1 MSEADSAGGATA
13 SGGIDEEEG
22 GDTFSGRLG
31 LIFATIGAAI
41 GTGNIWRFPRMV
53 GANGGG
59 SFLVP
64 WLIFLFVWS
73 VPLII
78 AEFAIGKR
86 SRVGTVGSF
95 RIFAGR
101 RFAWMGLWTAW
112 ISTAIGFY
120 YAVVTGW
127 CLNYFRLAVSGGL
140 NSSVDTTEVWNNF
153 LANPGLVIFFQFLA
167 VIITMAAI
175 WKGAKAIEKVNVT
188 LMVSLFILL
197 FAALILALIMD
208 FEDGTLDGF
217 VYMFTIQPEYLVK
230 PETWINGLA
239 QSAWSCSAGMGMAIT
254 YSVYMRKDED
264 TTLNAATMCLANNSI
279 SIIAG
284 LTVMMAVF
292 SVLAD
297 PLSAVSGGSSAIT
310 FLVLPEVFAQAPG
323 GPIVQVTMVAMFFLA
338 LSFAAL
344 TSMISTVEL
353 CVRNFVDHGID
364 RNVAVPATGAAIF
377 LFGLPSAALWILI
390 DDSTGVAFPQFL
402 EVQDHI
408 WGYGLM
414 FSGLFIAYS
423 IWKYGWSRYRVWQ
436 DENGLTGFNFRDYL
450 DHGVS
455 SFRDDFINTGDNDWW
470 IGKWWDYIMYL
481 GFPLMFSVLMISYFG
496 DLLFNVH
503 EPWNPTNPHGISI
516 ILLFWGITA
525 GIFISLNRYVL
536 VNKMVRTGGEGFPL
550 WIISGDWRLEP
561 RPLYRNVPAGADAAV
576 EMLPGGDD
584 PFILHAGDD
593 LPPTFIDDDG
603 KEWQTSG
610 PGGSGGGSVG
620 GGSSASVIDAEI
632 A

>member
-1 MSEADSAGGATA
+1 MQ
-13 SGGIDEEEG
+13 SGGSDE
-22 GDTFSGRLG
+22 FSGRLG

-64 WLIFLFVWS
+64 WVIFLFLWS

-78 AEFAIGKR
+78 AEFALGKR
-86 SRVGTVGSF
+86 SRTGTVGTF
-95 RIFAGR
+95 RIFAGK

-127 CLNYFRLAVSGGL
+127 CLNYFQAAIRGGL
-140 NSSVDTTEVWNNF
+140 SGDVDTVEVWNSF
-153 LANPGLVIFFQFLA
+153 LQAPEQVIFFQAIA
-167 VIITMAAI
+167 VVITLLAI
-175 WKGAKAIEKVNVT
+175 WNGAKAIEKVNVF
-188 LMVSLFILL
+188 LMVSLFVLL
-197 FAALILALIMD
+197 FAALFLAFVMD
-208 FEDGTLDGF
+208 LDDGSLDGF
-217 VYMFTIQPEYLVK
+217 VYMFSIQPEYLAQ
-230 PETWINGLA
+230 PETWINGLS

-292 SVLAD
+292 AVVDD

-323 GPIVQVTMVAMFFLA
+323 GPVVQLAMVTMFFLA

-353 CVRNFVDHGID
+353 CVRNFVDHGIE
-364 RNVAVPATGAAIF
+364 RPQAVGFTTLAIF
-377 LFGLPSAALWILI
+377 FFGLPSAMLWIRM
-390 DDSTGVAFPQFL
+390 DPGTGVAFPQFL

-423 IWKYGWSRYRVWQ
+423 IWKYGWNRYRVWQ
-436 DENGLTGFNFRDYL
+436 DDNGEEGFNFRDYL

-481 GFPLMFSVLMISYFG
+481 GFPLMFGVLMLSYFG
-496 DLLFNVH
+496 DLLTNVH
-503 EPWNPTNPHGISI
+503 DPWNPSNPHGISI
-516 ILLFWGITA
+516 ILLFWGVTA
-525 GIFISLNRYVL
+525 GLFIGMNKYILVNRVTSLNG
-536 VNKMVRTGGEGFPL
+536 TL
-550 WIISGDWRLEP
+550 WPPSWDLEP
-561 RPLYRNVPAGADAAV
+561 RPLYRNVPEGADAPIDT
-576 EMLPGGDD
+576 LPGGDD
-584 PFILHAGDD
+584 PYIVQVGDS
-593 LPPTFIDDDG
+593 LPPTFVDDYGDTRG
-603 KEWQTSG
+603 H
-610 PGGSGGGSVG
+610 
-620 GGSSASVIDAEI
+620 SAASLEAEL

>member
-1 MSEADSAGGATA
+1 MSS
-13 SGGIDEEEG
+13 SDES
-22 GDTFSGRLG
+22 SGRLG

-64 WLIFLFVWS
+64 WLIFLFLWS

-78 AEFAIGKR
+78 AEFALGKR
-86 SRVGTVGSF
+86 SRTGTVGTF
-95 RIFAGR
+95 RIFAGN

-127 CLNYFRLAVSGGL
+127 CINYFQTAIRGGL
-140 NSSVDTTEVWNNF
+140 GSEVDTVQVWNDF
-153 LANPGLVIFFQFLA
+153 LQDPTQVIFFQSLS
-167 VIITMAAI
+167 VLITMAAI

-197 FAALILALIMD
+197 FAALFLSFVMD
-208 FEDGTLDGF
+208 LDDGTLDGF
-217 VYMFTIQPEYLVK
+217 VYMFSIQPEYLTQ
-230 PETWINGLA
+230 PETWINGLS

-292 SVLAD
+292 SVSDD
-297 PLSAVSGGSSAIT
+297 PLGAVSGGSSAIT

-323 GPIVQVTMVAMFFLA
+323 GPIVQLLMVTMFFLA

-353 CVRNFVDHGID
+353 CVRNFVDHGIE
-364 RNVAVPATGAAIF
+364 RQKAVGFTTLAIF
-377 LFGLPSAALWILI
+377 LFGLPSAALWILV
-390 DDSTGVAFPQFL
+390 DPDTGVAFPQFL

-423 IWKYGWSRYRVWQ
+423 IWKYGWNRYRAWQ
-436 DENGLTGFNFRDYL
+436 IENDITGFDFRDYL
-450 DHGVS
+450 DNGVS

-481 GFPLMFSVLMISYFG
+481 GFPIMFSVLILSYFS
-496 DLLFNVH
+496 DLIFNVAN
-503 EPWNPTNPHGISI
+503 PWDPTNADGITI

-525 GIFISLNRYVL
+525 GLFISMNKYIL
-536 VNKMVRTGGEGFPL
+536 VNRVLSMNGSIWPPS
-550 WIISGDWRLEP
+550 WDLEP
-561 RPLYRNVPAGADAAV
+561 RPLYRNVPEGADV
-576 EMLPGGDD
+576 SIDTLPGGED
-584 PFILHAGDD
+584 PFIVEVGNSLPETFVNDYGETQTHTLH
-593 LPPTFIDDDG
+593 L
-603 KEWQTSG
+603 QS
-610 PGGSGGGSVG
+610 
-620 GGSSASVIDAEI
+620 
-632 A
+632 

>member
-1 MSEADSAGGATA
+1 MA
-13 SGGIDEEEG
+13 EG
-22 GDTFSGRLG
+22 GSDEFSGRLG

-64 WLIFLFVWS
+64 WLIFLFLWS

-78 AEFAIGKR
+78 AEFALGKR
-86 SRVGTVGSF
+86 SRTGTVGTF
-95 RIFAGR
+95 RIFAGK

-127 CLNYFRLAVSGGL
+127 CINYFQTAVRGGL
-140 NSSVDTTEVWNNF
+140 GSEVDTVEVWNSF
-153 LANPGLVIFFQFLA
+153 LQNPMEVVFFQAIA
-167 VIITMAAI
+167 VAITMLAI
-175 WKGAKAIEKVNVT
+175 WKGAKAIEKVNVG
-188 LMVSLFILL
+188 LMISLFILL
-197 FAALILALIMD
+197 FAALFLAFVMD
-208 FEDGTLDGF
+208 LEDGTLDGF
-217 VYMFTIQPEYLVK
+217 VYMFSIQPEYLAQ
-230 PETWINGLA
+230 PETWINGLS

-292 SVLAD
+292 AVVDD
-297 PLSAVSGGSSAIT
+297 PLAAVSGGSSAIT

-323 GPIVQVTMVAMFFLA
+323 GPVVQLAMVTMFFLA

-353 CVRNFVDHGID
+353 CVRNFVDHGIE
-364 RNVAVPATGAAIF
+364 RPQAVGFTSLAIF
-377 LFGLPSAALWILI
+377 FFGLPSAATWILV

-423 IWKYGWSRYRVWQ
+423 IWKYGWNRYRAWQ
-436 DENGLTGFNFRDYL
+436 EENDISGFSMRDYL
-450 DHGVS
+450 DNGVS

-481 GFPLMFSVLMISYFG
+481 GFPLMFSVLILSYFA
-496 DLLFNVH
+496 DMLANVDN
-503 EPWNPTNPHGISI
+503 PWDPTNANGISI

-525 GIFISLNRYVL
+525 GLFIGLNRFIIINRIVPTSG
-536 VNKMVRTGGEGFPL
+536 NPWPL
-550 WIISGDWRLEP
+550 ALLSGNFTLEP
-561 RPLYRNVPAGADAAV
+561 RPLYRNVPEGAEVPIDT
-576 EMLPGGDD
+576 LPGGED
-584 PFILHAGDD
+584 PFIVEVGED
-593 LPPTFIDDDG
+593 LPETFIDDYG
-603 KEWQTSG
+603 ETR
-610 PGGSGGGSVG
+610 PHTGS
-620 GGSSASVIDAEI
+620 IIEAEI
-632 A
+632 GYSYDQV

>member
-1 MSEADSAGGATA
+1 MA
-13 SGGIDEEEG
+13 EG
-22 GDTFSGRLG
+22 GSDEFSGRLG

-64 WLIFLFVWS
+64 WLIFLFLWS

-78 AEFAIGKR
+78 AEFALGKR
-86 SRVGTVGSF
+86 SRTGTVGTF
-95 RIFAGR
+95 RIFAGK

-127 CLNYFRLAVSGGL
+127 CINYFQTAVRGGL
-140 NSSVDTTEVWNNF
+140 GSEVDTVEVWNSF
-153 LANPGLVIFFQFLA
+153 LQNPMEVVFFQAIA
-167 VIITMAAI
+167 VAITMLAI
-175 WKGAKAIEKVNVT
+175 WKGAKAIEKVNVG
-188 LMVSLFILL
+188 LMISLFILL
-197 FAALILALIMD
+197 FAALFLAFVMD
-208 FEDGTLDGF
+208 LEDGSLDGF
-217 VYMFTIQPEYLVK
+217 VYMFSIQPEYLAQ
-230 PETWINGLA
+230 PETWINGLS

-292 SVLAD
+292 AVVDD
-297 PLSAVSGGSSAIT
+297 PLAAVSGGSSAIT

-323 GPIVQVTMVAMFFLA
+323 GPVVQLAMVTMFFLA

-353 CVRNFVDHGID
+353 CVRNFVDHGIE
-364 RNVAVPATGAAIF
+364 RPQAVGFTSLAIF
-377 LFGLPSAALWILI
+377 LFGLPSAATWILV
-390 DDSTGVAFPQFL
+390 DDATGVAFPQFL

-423 IWKYGWSRYRVWQ
+423 IWKYGWNRYRVWQ
-436 DENGLTGFNFRDYL
+436 EENDISGFSLQDYL
-450 DHGVS
+450 DNGVS

-481 GFPLMFSVLMISYFG
+481 GFPLMFSVLILSYFV
-496 DLLFNVH
+496 DMLANVDN
-503 EPWNPTNPHGISI
+503 PWDPTNANGISI

-525 GIFISLNRYVL
+525 GLFIGLNRFIIINRIVPTSG
-536 VNKMVRTGGEGFPL
+536 NPWPL
-550 WIISGDWRLEP
+550 ALLSGNFTLEP
-561 RPLYRNVPAGADAAV
+561 RPLYRNVPEGAEVPIDT
-576 EMLPGGDD
+576 LPGGED
-584 PFILHAGDD
+584 PFIVEVGED
-593 LPPTFIDDDG
+593 LPETFIDDYG
-603 KEWQTSG
+603 ETR
-610 PGGSGGGSVG
+610 PHTGSV
-620 GGSSASVIDAEI
+620 IEAEI
-632 A
+632 GYS

>member
-1 MSEADSAGGATA
+1 MA
-13 SGGIDEEEG
+13 
-22 GDTFSGRLG
+22 GDTFGGRMG

-73 VPLII
+73 VPLVI

-86 SRVGTVGSF
+86 ARTGTVGAF
-95 RIFAGR
+95 RIFAGK

-120 YAVVTGW
+120 YGVVTGW
-127 CLNYFRLAVSGGL
+127 CLKYFSAAASGGL
-140 NSSVDTTEVWNNF
+140 AQGVDTTLVWNEF
-153 LANPGLVIFFQFLA
+153 LQNPSQVILFQFLA
-167 VIITMAAI
+167 VAITMAAI
-175 WKGAKAIEKVNVT
+175 WKGAKAIEKVNVI
-188 LMVSLFILL
+188 LMISLFILL
-197 FAALILALIMD
+197 FSALFLSILMD
-208 FEDGTLDGF
+208 AQDGTLDGF
-217 VYMFTIQPEYLVK
+217 VYMFSIQPEYLLQ
-230 PETWINGLA
+230 PQTWISGLS

-254 YSVYMRKDED
+254 YAVYMRKDED

-284 LTVMMAVF
+284 LTVMMAIF
-292 SVLAD
+292 SVVQD

-323 GPIVQVTMVAMFFLA
+323 GPGVQLAMVAMFFLA

-353 CVRNFVDHGID
+353 CVRNFVDHGVD
-364 RNVAVPATGAAIF
+364 RSVAVGFTGAA
-377 LFGLPSAALWILI
+377 LCVFGLPSAALWILM

-414 FSGLFIAYS
+414 FSGLFIAFS
-423 IWKYGWSRYRVWQ
+423 IWKYGWNRYQVWQ
-436 DENGLTGFNFRDYL
+436 DENDIEGFHWQDYL

-481 GFPLMFSVLMISYFG
+481 GFPIMFTVLMGSYFI
-496 DLLFNVH
+496 DLLLNVDS
-503 EPWNPTNPHGISI
+503 PWDPTNPKGITI
-516 ILLFWGITA
+516 VLLFWGITA
-525 GIFISLNRYVL
+525 TIFIFMNRWL
-536 VNKMVRTGGEGFPL
+536 V
-550 WIISGDWRLEP
+550 D
-561 RPLYRNVPAGADAAV
+561 RPLYRNVPEGAEVPIDT
-576 EMLPGGDD
+576 LPGGDD
-584 PFILHAGDD
+584 DMILTLGEVWTGGDLD
-593 LPPTFIDDDG
+593 APRS
-603 KEWQTSG
+603 ES
-610 PGGSGGGSVG
+610 SVLN
-620 GGSSASVIDAEI
+620 AEL

>member
-1 MSEADSAGGATA
+1 MQAKDEAGS
-13 SGGIDEEEG
+13 DE
-22 GDTFSGRLG
+22 FSGRLG

-64 WLIFLFVWS
+64 WLIFLFLWS

-78 AEFAIGKR
+78 AEFALGKR
-86 SRVGTVGSF
+86 SRTGTVGTF
-95 RIFAGR
+95 RIFAGN

-127 CLNYFRLAVSGGL
+127 CINYFQTAIRGGL
-140 NSSVDTTEVWNNF
+140 GSEVDTVQVWNDF
-153 LANPGLVIFFQFLA
+153 LQDPSQVIFFLTLS
-167 VIITMAAI
+167 VLITMAAI

-197 FAALILALIMD
+197 FAALFLSFVMD
-208 FEDGTLDGF
+208 LDDGTLDGF
-217 VYMFTIQPEYLVK
+217 VYMFSIQPEYLTQ
-230 PETWINGLA
+230 PETWINGLS

-292 SVLAD
+292 SVSDD
-297 PLSAVSGGSSAIT
+297 PLGAVSGGSSAIT

-323 GPIVQVTMVAMFFLA
+323 GPVVQLLMVTMFFLA

-353 CVRNFVDHGID
+353 CVRNFVDHGIE
-364 RNVAVPATGAAIF
+364 RQKAVGFTTLAIF
-377 LFGLPSAALWILI
+377 LFGLPSAALWILV
-390 DDSTGVAFPQFL
+390 DPETGVAFPQFL

-423 IWKYGWSRYRVWQ
+423 IWKYGWNRYRVWQ
-436 DENGLTGFNFRDYL
+436 DENDITGFSLRDYL
-450 DHGVS
+450 DNGVS

-481 GFPLMFSVLMISYFG
+481 GFPIMFGVLILSYFS
-496 DLLFNVH
+496 DLILNVSN
-503 EPWNPTNPHGISI
+503 PWDPTNADGITI
-516 ILLFWGITA
+516 ILLFWGVTA
-525 GIFISLNRYVL
+525 GLFISMNKYIL
-536 VNKMVRTGGEGFPL
+536 VNRVLSMNGTIWPPS
-550 WIISGDWRLEP
+550 WDLEP
-561 RPLYRNVPAGADAAV
+561 RPLYRNVPVGAEVSIDT
-576 EMLPGGDD
+576 LPGGED
-584 PFILHAGDD
+584 PFIIEVGESLPETYVNEYGETQTHTLHA
-593 LPPTFIDDDG
+593 
-603 KEWQTSG
+603 QS
-610 PGGSGGGSVG
+610 
-620 GGSSASVIDAEI
+620 
-632 A
+632 

>member
-1 MSEADSAGGATA
+1 MEAKGEAG
-13 SGGIDEEEG
+13 SDE
-22 GDTFSGRLG
+22 FSGRLG

-64 WLIFLFVWS
+64 WLIFLFLWS

-78 AEFAIGKR
+78 AEFALGKR
-86 SRVGTVGSF
+86 SRTGTVGTF
-95 RIFAGR
+95 RIFAGN

-127 CLNYFRLAVSGGL
+127 CINYFQTAIRGGL
-140 NSSVDTTEVWNNF
+140 GSEVDTVQVWNDF
-153 LANPGLVIFFQFLA
+153 LQDPSQVIFFQTLS
-167 VIITMAAI
+167 VLITMAAI

-197 FAALILALIMD
+197 FAALFLSFVMD
-208 FEDGTLDGF
+208 LDDGTLDGF
-217 VYMFTIQPEYLVK
+217 VYMFSIQPEYLTQ
-230 PETWINGLA
+230 PETWINGLS

-292 SVLAD
+292 SVSDD
-297 PLSAVSGGSSAIT
+297 PLGAVSGGSSAIT

-323 GPIVQVTMVAMFFLA
+323 GPIVQLLMVTMFFLA

-353 CVRNFVDHGID
+353 CVRNFVDHGIE
-364 RNVAVPATGAAIF
+364 RQKAVGFTTLAIF
-377 LFGLPSAALWILI
+377 LFGLPSAALWILV
-390 DDSTGVAFPQFL
+390 DPETGVAFPQFL

-423 IWKYGWSRYRVWQ
+423 IWKYGWNRYRVWQ
-436 DENGLTGFNFRDYL
+436 DENDITGFNLRDYL
-450 DHGVS
+450 DNGVS

-481 GFPLMFSVLMISYFG
+481 GFPIMFGVLILSYFS
-496 DLLFNVH
+496 DLILNVSN
-503 EPWNPTNPHGISI
+503 PWDPTNADGITI
-516 ILLFWGITA
+516 ILLFWGVTA
-525 GIFISLNRYVL
+525 GLFISMNKYIL
-536 VNKMVRTGGEGFPL
+536 VNRVLSMNGTIWPPS
-550 WIISGDWRLEP
+550 WDLEP
-561 RPLYRNVPAGADAAV
+561 RPLYRNVPVGAEVSIDT
-576 EMLPGGDD
+576 LPGGED
-584 PFILHAGDD
+584 PFIIEVGESLPETFVNEYGETQTHTLHA
-593 LPPTFIDDDG
+593 
-603 KEWQTSG
+603 QS
-610 PGGSGGGSVG
+610 
-620 GGSSASVIDAEI
+620 
-632 A
+632 

>member
-1 MSEADSAGGATA
+1 MNPQSEPSSDQ
-13 SGGIDEEEG
+13 
-22 GDTFSGRLG
+22 FSGRLG

-64 WLIFLFVWS
+64 WLIFLFLWS

-78 AEFAIGKR
+78 AEFALGKR
-86 SRVGTVGSF
+86 SRTGTVGTF
-95 RIFAGR
+95 RIFAGPK
-101 RFAWMGLWTAW
+101 FAWMGLWTAW

-127 CLNYFRLAVSGGL
+127 CLNYFQTAIRGGL
-140 NSSVDTTEVWNNF
+140 SEGVDTTEVWNNF
-153 LANPGLVIFFQFLA
+153 LQAPEQVIIFQVLA
-167 VIITMAAI
+167 ILITMAAI
-175 WKGAKAIEKVNVT
+175 WKGAKAIEKANVY
-188 LMVSLFILL
+188 LMTSLFVLL
-197 FAALILALIMD
+197 FTALFLAFVMD

-217 VYMFTIQPEYLVK
+217 VFMFSIQPEYLME
-230 PETWINGLA
+230 PETWINGLS

-292 SVLAD
+292 AVVDD
-297 PLSAVSGGSSAIT
+297 PLSAVGGGSSAIT
-310 FLVLPEVFAQAPG
+310 FLVLPEVFSQAPG
-323 GPIVQVTMVAMFFLA
+323 GPAIQLLMVAVFFLA

-353 CVRNFVDHGID
+353 CVRNFVDHGVD
-364 RNVAVPATGAAIF
+364 RSQAVGFTSAAIF
-377 LFGLPSAALWILI
+377 LFGLPSAGLWILV

-423 IWKYGWSRYRVWQ
+423 IWKYGWSRYKSWQ
-436 DENGLTGFNFRDYL
+436 NDNDVDGFDVGDYVENG
-450 DHGVS
+450 VS
-455 SFRDDFINTGDNDWW
+455 AFRDDFVNTGDNDWW
-470 IGKWWDYIMYL
+470 IGRWWDVIMYI
-481 GFPLMFSVLMISYFG
+481 GFPAMFAVLMLSYFG
-496 DLLFNVH
+496 DLLTNVH
-503 EPWNPTNPHGISI
+503 DPWNPTNPHGISI
-516 ILLFWGITA
+516 ILLFWGVTA
-525 GIFISLNRYVL
+525 FIFVSLNKYVL
-536 VNKMVRTGGEGFPL
+536 VNRMVPTSDSPWPL
-550 WIISGDWRLEP
+550 YVLSRDFELEP
-561 RPLYRNVPAGADAAV
+561 RPVYRNVPEGAEAPID
-576 EMLPGGDD
+576 MLPGGDD
-584 PFILHAGDD
+584 PFVVQAGDE
-593 LPPTFIDDDG
+593 LPDSFVDEYGETRSHTMTTV
-603 KEWQTSG
+603 E
-610 PGGSGGGSVG
+610 
-620 GGSSASVIDAEI
+620 AELV
-632 A
+632 

>member
-1 MSEADSAGGATA
+1 MQAKDEAGS
-13 SGGIDEEEG
+13 DE
-22 GDTFSGRLG
+22 FSGRLG

-64 WLIFLFVWS
+64 WLIFLFLWS

-78 AEFAIGKR
+78 AEFALGKR
-86 SRVGTVGSF
+86 SRTGTVGTF
-95 RIFAGR
+95 RIFAGN

-127 CLNYFRLAVSGGL
+127 CINYFQTAIRGGL
-140 NSSVDTTEVWNNF
+140 GSEVDTVQVWNDF
-153 LANPGLVIFFQFLA
+153 LQDPSQVIFFQTLS
-167 VIITMAAI
+167 VLITMAAI

-197 FAALILALIMD
+197 FAALFLSFVMD
-208 FEDGTLDGF
+208 LDDGTLDGF
-217 VYMFTIQPEYLVK
+217 VYMFSIQPEYLTQ
-230 PETWINGLA
+230 PETWINGLS

-292 SVLAD
+292 SVSDD
-297 PLSAVSGGSSAIT
+297 PLGAVSGGSSAIT

-323 GPIVQVTMVAMFFLA
+323 GPVVQLLMVTMFFLA

-353 CVRNFVDHGID
+353 CVRNFVDHGIE
-364 RNVAVPATGAAIF
+364 RQKAVGFTTLAIF
-377 LFGLPSAALWILI
+377 LFGLPSAALWILV
-390 DDSTGVAFPQFL
+390 DPETGVAFPQFL

-423 IWKYGWSRYRVWQ
+423 IWKYGWNRYRVWQ
-436 DENGLTGFNFRDYL
+436 DENDITGFSFRDYL
-450 DHGVS
+450 DNGVS

-481 GFPLMFSVLMISYFG
+481 GFPIMFGVLILSYFS
-496 DLLFNVH
+496 DLILNVSN
-503 EPWNPTNPHGISI
+503 PWDPTNADGITI

-525 GIFISLNRYVL
+525 GLFISMNKYIL
-536 VNKMVRTGGEGFPL
+536 VNRVLSMNGTIWPPS
-550 WIISGDWRLEP
+550 WDLEP
-561 RPLYRNVPAGADAAV
+561 RPLYRNVPVGAEVSIDT
-576 EMLPGGDD
+576 LPGGED
-584 PFILHAGDD
+584 PFIIEVGESLPETFVNEYGETQTHTLHA
-593 LPPTFIDDDG
+593 
-603 KEWQTSG
+603 QS
-610 PGGSGGGSVG
+610 
-620 GGSSASVIDAEI
+620 
-632 A
+632 

>member
-1 MSEADSAGGATA
+1 MSS
-13 SGGIDEEEG
+13 SDE
-22 GDTFSGRLG
+22 FSGRLG

-64 WLIFLFVWS
+64 WLIFLFLWS

-78 AEFAIGKR
+78 AEFALGKR
-86 SRVGTVGSF
+86 SRTGTVGTF
-95 RIFAGR
+95 RIFAGN

-127 CLNYFRLAVSGGL
+127 CINYFQTAIRGGL
-140 NSSVDTTEVWNNF
+140 GSEVDTVQVWNDF
-153 LANPGLVIFFQFLA
+153 LQDPTQVIFFQSLS
-167 VIITMAAI
+167 VLITMAAI

-197 FAALILALIMD
+197 FAALFLSFVMD
-208 FEDGTLDGF
+208 LDDGTLDGF
-217 VYMFTIQPEYLVK
+217 VYMFSIQPEYLTQ
-230 PETWINGLA
+230 PETWINGLS

-279 SIIAG
+279 SLIAG

-292 SVLAD
+292 SVSDD
-297 PLSAVSGGSSAIT
+297 PLGAVSGGSSAST

-323 GPIVQVTMVAMFFLA
+323 GPIVQLLMVTMFFLA

-353 CVRNFVDHGID
+353 CVRNFVDHGIE
-364 RNVAVPATGAAIF
+364 RQKAVGFTTLAIF
-377 LFGLPSAALWILI
+377 LFGLPSAALWILV
-390 DDSTGVAFPQFL
+390 DPDTGVAFPQFL

-423 IWKYGWSRYRVWQ
+423 IWKYGWNRYRAWQ
-436 DENGLTGFNFRDYL
+436 SENDITGFDFRDYL
-450 DHGVS
+450 DNGVS

-481 GFPLMFSVLMISYFG
+481 GFPIMFSVLILSYFS
-496 DLLFNVH
+496 DLIFNVAN
-503 EPWNPTNPHGISI
+503 PWDPTNADGITI

-525 GIFISLNRYVL
+525 GLFISMNKYIL
-536 VNKMVRTGGEGFPL
+536 VNRVLSMNGSIWPPS
-550 WIISGDWRLEP
+550 WDLEP
-561 RPLYRNVPAGADAAV
+561 RPLYRNVPEGADV
-576 EMLPGGDD
+576 SIDTLPGGED
-584 PFILHAGDD
+584 PFIVEVGDSLPETFVNDYGETQTHTLHA
-593 LPPTFIDDDG
+593 
-603 KEWQTSG
+603 QS
-610 PGGSGGGSVG
+610 
-620 GGSSASVIDAEI
+620 
-632 A
+632 

>member
-1 MSEADSAGGATA
+1 MA
-13 SGGIDEEEG
+13 EG
-22 GDTFSGRLG
+22 GSDEFSGRLG

-64 WLIFLFVWS
+64 WLIFLFLWS

-78 AEFAIGKR
+78 AEFALGKR
-86 SRVGTVGSF
+86 SRTGTVGTF
-95 RIFAGR
+95 RIFAGK

-127 CLNYFRLAVSGGL
+127 CINYFQTAIRGGL
-140 NSSVDTTEVWNNF
+140 GSEVDTVEVWNSF
-153 LANPGLVIFFQFLA
+153 LQNPMEVVFFQAIA
-167 VIITMAAI
+167 VAITMLAI
-175 WKGAKAIEKVNVT
+175 WKGAKAIEKVNVS
-188 LMVSLFILL
+188 LMISLFVLL
-197 FAALILALIMD
+197 FAALFLSFVMD
-208 FEDGTLDGF
+208 LEDGSLDGF
-217 VYMFTIQPEYLVK
+217 VYMFSIQPEYLMQ
-230 PETWINGLA
+230 PETWINGLS

-292 SVLAD
+292 AVVDD
-297 PLSAVSGGSSAIT
+297 PLAAVSGGSSAIT

-323 GPIVQVTMVAMFFLA
+323 GPVVQLAMVTMFFLA

-353 CVRNFVDHGID
+353 CVRNFVDHGIE
-364 RNVAVPATGAAIF
+364 RPQAVGFTSLAIF
-377 LFGLPSAALWILI
+377 FFGLPSAATWILV

-423 IWKYGWSRYRVWQ
+423 IWKYGWNRYRVWQ
-436 DENGLTGFNFRDYL
+436 EENDISGFSLRDYL
-450 DHGVS
+450 DNGVS

-481 GFPLMFSVLMISYFG
+481 GFPLMFSVLILSYFA
-496 DLLFNVH
+496 DMLANVDN
-503 EPWNPTNPHGISI
+503 PWDPTNANGISI

-525 GIFISLNRYVL
+525 GLFIGLNRFIIINRIVPTTSNPWPLAVL
-536 VNKMVRTGGEGFPL
+536 
-550 WIISGDWRLEP
+550 SGNFTLEP
-561 RPLYRNVPAGADAAV
+561 RPLYRNVPEGAEVPIDT
-576 EMLPGGDD
+576 LPGGED
-584 PFILHAGDD
+584 PFIVEVGED
-593 LPPTFIDDDG
+593 LPETFIDDYG
-603 KEWQTSG
+603 ETKPHT
-610 PGGSGGGSVG
+610 GS
-620 GGSSASVIDAEI
+620 IIEAEI
-632 A
+632 GYSYDQV

>member
-1 MSEADSAGGATA
+1 MQ
-13 SGGIDEEEG
+13 SGGSDE
-22 GDTFSGRLG
+22 FSGRLG

-64 WLIFLFVWS
+64 WVIFLFLWS

-78 AEFAIGKR
+78 AEFALGKR
-86 SRVGTVGSF
+86 SRTGTVGTF
-95 RIFAGR
+95 RIFAGK

-127 CLNYFRLAVSGGL
+127 CLNYFQAAIRGGL
-140 NSSVDTTEVWNNF
+140 SGDVDTVEVWNSF
-153 LANPGLVIFFQFLA
+153 LQAPEQVIFFQAIA
-167 VIITMAAI
+167 VIITLLAI
-175 WKGAKAIEKVNVT
+175 WNGAKAIEKVNVF
-188 LMVSLFILL
+188 LMVSLFVLL
-197 FAALILALIMD
+197 FAALFLAFVMD
-208 FEDGTLDGF
+208 LDDGSLDGF
-217 VYMFTIQPEYLVK
+217 VYMFSIQPEYLAQ
-230 PETWINGLA
+230 PETWINGLS

-292 SVLAD
+292 AVVDD

-323 GPIVQVTMVAMFFLA
+323 GPVVQLAMVTMFFLA

-353 CVRNFVDHGID
+353 CVRNFVDHGIE
-364 RNVAVPATGAAIF
+364 RPQAVGFTTIAIF
-377 LFGLPSAALWILI
+377 FFGLPSAMLWIRM
-390 DDSTGVAFPQFL
+390 DPGTGVAFPQFL

-423 IWKYGWSRYRVWQ
+423 IWKYGWNRYRVWQ
-436 DENGLTGFNFRDYL
+436 EDNGEKGFDFRDYL

-481 GFPLMFSVLMISYFG
+481 GFPLMFGVLILSYFG
-496 DLLFNVH
+496 DLLTNVH
-503 EPWNPTNPHGISI
+503 DPWNPSNPHGISI
-516 ILLFWGITA
+516 ILLFWGVTA
-525 GIFISLNRYVL
+525 GLFMGMNKYIL
-536 VNKMVRTGGEGFPL
+536 VNRVTSVNGSL
-550 WIISGDWRLEP
+550 WPPNWDLEP
-561 RPLYRNVPAGADAAV
+561 RPLYRNVPEGADAPIDT
-576 EMLPGGDD
+576 LPGGEDSY
-584 PFILHAGDD
+584 IVQVGDS
-593 LPPTFIDDDG
+593 LPPTFVDDYGDTRG
-603 KEWQTSG
+603 H
-610 PGGSGGGSVG
+610 
-620 GGSSASVIDAEI
+620 SAASLEAEL

>member
-1 MSEADSAGGATA
+1 MA
-13 SGGIDEEEG
+13 EG
-22 GDTFSGRLG
+22 GSDEFSGRLG

-64 WLIFLFVWS
+64 WLIFLFLWS

-78 AEFAIGKR
+78 AEFALGKR
-86 SRVGTVGSF
+86 SRTGTVGTF
-95 RIFAGR
+95 RIFAGK

-127 CLNYFRLAVSGGL
+127 CINYFQTAIRGGL
-140 NSSVDTTEVWNNF
+140 GSEVDTVEVWNSF
-153 LANPGLVIFFQFLA
+153 LQNPMEVVFFQAIA
-167 VIITMAAI
+167 VAITMLAI
-175 WKGAKAIEKVNVT
+175 WKGAKAIEKVNVS
-188 LMVSLFILL
+188 LMISLFVLL
-197 FAALILALIMD
+197 FAALFLSFVMD
-208 FEDGTLDGF
+208 LEDGSLDGF
-217 VYMFTIQPEYLVK
+217 VYMFSIQPEYLVQ
-230 PETWINGLA
+230 PETWINGLS

-292 SVLAD
+292 AVVDD
-297 PLSAVSGGSSAIT
+297 PLAAVSGGSSAIT

-323 GPIVQVTMVAMFFLA
+323 GPVVQLAMVTMFFLA

-353 CVRNFVDHGID
+353 CVRNFVDHGIE
-364 RNVAVPATGAAIF
+364 RPQAVGFTSLAIF
-377 LFGLPSAALWILI
+377 FFGLPSAATWILV

-423 IWKYGWSRYRVWQ
+423 IWKYGWNRYRAWQ
-436 DENGLTGFNFRDYL
+436 EENDISGFSLRDYL
-450 DHGVS
+450 DNGVS

-481 GFPLMFSVLMISYFG
+481 GFPLMFSVLILSYFA
-496 DLLFNVH
+496 DMLANVDN
-503 EPWNPTNPHGISI
+503 PWDPTNANGISI

-525 GIFISLNRYVL
+525 GLFIGLNRFIIINRIVPTTDNPWPLAVL
-536 VNKMVRTGGEGFPL
+536 
-550 WIISGDWRLEP
+550 SGNFTLEP
-561 RPLYRNVPAGADAAV
+561 RPLYRNVPEGAEVPIDT
-576 EMLPGGDD
+576 LPGGDD
-584 PFILHAGDD
+584 PFIVEVGEALPESFVDD
-593 LPPTFIDDDG
+593 YGETRPHT
-603 KEWQTSG
+603 
-610 PGGSGGGSVG
+610 GSV
-620 GGSSASVIDAEI
+620 IEAEI
-632 A
+632 GYSYDQA

>member
-1 MSEADSAGGATA
+1 MS
-13 SGGIDEEEG
+13 
-22 GDTFSGRLG
+22 GDTFGGRMG

-73 VPLII
+73 VPLVIV
-78 AEFAIGKR
+78 EFAIGKR
-86 SRVGTVGSF
+86 ARTGTVGAF
-95 RIFAGR
+95 RIFAGK

-127 CLNYFRLAVSGGL
+127 CLKYFSAAASGGL
-140 NSSVDTTEVWNNF
+140 SQGVDTTLVWNEF
-153 LANPGLVIFFQFLA
+153 LQSPSQVVVFQFLA
-167 VIITMAAI
+167 VLITMAAI
-175 WKGAKAIEKVNVT
+175 WRGAKAIEKVNVI
-188 LMVSLFILL
+188 LMISLFILL
-197 FAALILALIMD
+197 FSALFLSILMD
-208 FEDGTLDGF
+208 AQDGTLDGF
-217 VYMFTIQPEYLVK
+217 VYMFSIQPEYLLQ
-230 PETWINGLA
+230 PQTWISGLS
-239 QSAWSCSAGMGMAIT
+239 QSAWSCSAGMGMCIT
-254 YSVYMRKDED
+254 YAVYMRKDED

-284 LTVMMAVF
+284 LTVMMAIF
-292 SVLAD
+292 SVVQD

-323 GPIVQVTMVAMFFLA
+323 GPIVQLAMVTMFFLA

-353 CVRNFVDHGID
+353 CVRNFVDHGVE
-364 RNVAVPATGAAIF
+364 RSQAVGFTGGALF
-377 LFGLPSAALWILI
+377 LFGIPSAALWILM
-390 DDSTGVAFPQFL
+390 DESTGVAFPQFL

-414 FSGLFIAYS
+414 FSGLFIAFS
-423 IWKYGWSRYRVWQ
+423 IWKYGWNRYKVWQ
-436 DENGLTGFNFRDYL
+436 DENDIEGFDFRDYL
-450 DHGVS
+450 DNGVS

-481 GFPLMFSVLMISYFG
+481 GFPIMFTVLMGSYFI
-496 DLLFNVH
+496 DVIFNVDD
-503 EPWNPTNPHGISI
+503 PWNPGNPKGISI
-516 ILLFWGITA
+516 VLLFWGFTA
-525 GIFISLNRYVL
+525 AVFILLNRWL
-536 VNKMVRTGGEGFPL
+536 V
-550 WIISGDWRLEP
+550 S
-561 RPLYRNVPAGADAAV
+561 RPLYRNVPEGAEVPIDT
-576 EMLPGGDD
+576 LPGGEDD
-584 PFILHAGDD
+584 MILQVGDIWTGGD
-593 LPPTFIDDDG
+593 LDG
-603 KEWQTSG
+603 D
-610 PGGSGGGSVG
+610 GSGKDRVL
-620 GGSSASVIDAEI
+620 VAEL

>member
-1 MSEADSAGGATA
+1 MQAKDEAGS
-13 SGGIDEEEG
+13 DE
-22 GDTFSGRLG
+22 FSGRLG

-64 WLIFLFVWS
+64 WLIFLFLWS

-78 AEFAIGKR
+78 AEFALGKR
-86 SRVGTVGSF
+86 SRTGTVGTF
-95 RIFAGR
+95 RIFAGN

-127 CLNYFRLAVSGGL
+127 CINYFQTAIRGGL
-140 NSSVDTTEVWNNF
+140 GSEVDTVQVWNDF
-153 LANPGLVIFFQFLA
+153 LQDPSQVIFFQTLS
-167 VIITMAAI
+167 VLITMAAI

-197 FAALILALIMD
+197 FAALFLSFVMD
-208 FEDGTLDGF
+208 LDDGTLDGF
-217 VYMFTIQPEYLVK
+217 VYMFSIQPEYLTQ
-230 PETWINGLA
+230 PETWINGLS

-292 SVLAD
+292 SVSDD
-297 PLSAVSGGSSAIT
+297 PLGAVSGGSSAIT

-323 GPIVQVTMVAMFFLA
+323 GPVVQLLMVTMFFLA

-353 CVRNFVDHGID
+353 CVRNFVDHGIE
-364 RNVAVPATGAAIF
+364 RKKAVGFTTLAIF
-377 LFGLPSAALWILI
+377 LFGLPSAALWILV
-390 DDSTGVAFPQFL
+390 DPDTGVAFPQFL

-423 IWKYGWSRYRVWQ
+423 IWKYGWNRYRVWQ
-436 DENGLTGFNFRDYL
+436 DENDTTGFNLRDYL
-450 DHGVS
+450 DNGVS

-481 GFPLMFSVLMISYFG
+481 GFPIMFGVLILSYFS
-496 DLLFNVH
+496 DLILNVSN
-503 EPWNPTNPHGISI
+503 PWDPTNADGITI
-516 ILLFWGITA
+516 ILLFWGVTA
-525 GIFISLNRYVL
+525 GLFISMNKYIL
-536 VNKMVRTGGEGFPL
+536 VNRVLSMNGTIWPPS
-550 WIISGDWRLEP
+550 WDLEP
-561 RPLYRNVPAGADAAV
+561 RPLYRNVPVGAEVSIDT
-576 EMLPGGDD
+576 LPGGED
-584 PFILHAGDD
+584 PFIIEVGESLPETFVNEYGETQTHTLHA
-593 LPPTFIDDDG
+593 
-603 KEWQTSG
+603 QS
-610 PGGSGGGSVG
+610 
-620 GGSSASVIDAEI
+620 
-632 A
+632 

>member
-1 MSEADSAGGATA
+1 MA
-13 SGGIDEEEG
+13 EG
-22 GDTFSGRLG
+22 GSDEFSGRLG

-64 WLIFLFVWS
+64 WLIFLFLWS

-78 AEFAIGKR
+78 AEFALGKR
-86 SRVGTVGSF
+86 SRTGTVGTF
-95 RIFAGR
+95 RIFAGK

-127 CLNYFRLAVSGGL
+127 CLNYFQTAIRGGL
-140 NSSVDTTEVWNNF
+140 GSEVDTVEVWNSF
-153 LANPGLVIFFQFLA
+153 LQNPMEVVFFQALA
-167 VIITMAAI
+167 VAITMLAI
-175 WKGAKAIEKVNVT
+175 WKGAKAIEKVNVG
-188 LMVSLFILL
+188 LMISLFVLL
-197 FAALILALIMD
+197 FAALFLSFVMD
-208 FEDGTLDGF
+208 LEDGSLDGF
-217 VYMFTIQPEYLVK
+217 VYMFSIQPEYLMQ
-230 PETWINGLA
+230 PETWINGLS

-292 SVLAD
+292 AVVDD
-297 PLSAVSGGSSAIT
+297 PLAAVSGGSSAIT

-323 GPIVQVTMVAMFFLA
+323 GPIVQLAMVTMFFLA

-353 CVRNFVDHGID
+353 CVRNFVDHGIS
-364 RNVAVPATGAAIF
+364 RPKAVGFTSLAIF
-377 LFGLPSAALWILI
+377 FFGLPSAMTWILV

-423 IWKYGWSRYRVWQ
+423 IWKYGWNRYRVWQ
-436 DENGLTGFNFRDYL
+436 EENDITGFSLRDYL
-450 DHGVS
+450 DNGVS

-481 GFPLMFSVLMISYFG
+481 GFPLMFSVLILSYFV
-496 DLLFNVH
+496 DMLVNVDN
-503 EPWNPTNPHGISI
+503 PWDPTNANGISI

-525 GIFISLNRYVL
+525 GLFIGFNRFIIVNRIVPTTDEPWPLAVL
-536 VNKMVRTGGEGFPL
+536 SRNFT
-550 WIISGDWRLEP
+550 LEP
-561 RPLYRNVPAGADAAV
+561 RPLYRNVPEGADV
-576 EMLPGGDD
+576 PIDTLPGGED
-584 PFILHAGDD
+584 PFIVEVGENLPETFVDD
-593 LPPTFIDDDG
+593 YGETR
-603 KEWQTSG
+603 THT
-610 PGGSGGGSVG
+610 
-620 GGSSASVIDAEI
+620 GSSIEAEL

>member
-1 MSEADSAGGATA
+1 MNPQSEPSSDQ
-13 SGGIDEEEG
+13 
-22 GDTFSGRLG
+22 FSGRLW

-64 WLIFLFVWS
+64 WLIFLFLWS

-78 AEFAIGKR
+78 AEFALGKR
-86 SRVGTVGSF
+86 SRTGTVGTF
-95 RIFAGR
+95 RIFAGPK
-101 RFAWMGLWTAW
+101 FAWMGLWTAW

-127 CLNYFRLAVSGGL
+127 CINYFQTAIRGGL
-140 NSSVDTTEVWNNF
+140 TQEVDTTDVWNNF
-153 LANPGLVIFFQFLA
+153 LQDPTQVIIFQTIAIL
-167 VIITMAAI
+167 ITMAAI
-175 WKGAKAIEKVNVT
+175 WKGAKAIEKANVY
-188 LMVSLFILL
+188 LMTSLFVLL
-197 FAALILALIMD
+197 FTALFLAFVMD

-217 VYMFTIQPEYLVK
+217 VFMFSIQPEYLLE
-230 PETWINGLA
+230 PETWINGLS

-292 SVLAD
+292 AVVDD
-297 PLSAVSGGSSAIT
+297 PLSAVGGGSSAIT
-310 FLVLPEVFAQAPG
+310 FLVLPEVFAKAPG
-323 GPIVQVTMVAMFFLA
+323 GPVVQLLMVTVFFMA

-353 CVRNFVDHGID
+353 CVRNFVDHGVE
-364 RNVAVPATGAAIF
+364 RSQAVGFTSAAIF
-377 LFGLPSAALWILI
+377 IFGLPSAAIWILV

-423 IWKYGWSRYRVWQ
+423 IWKYGWSRYKSWQ
-436 DENGLTGFNFRDYL
+436 NENDREGFDMGEYVENG
-450 DHGVS
+450 VS
-455 SFRDDFINTGDNDWW
+455 AFRDDFVNTGDNDWW
-470 IGKWWDYIMYL
+470 IGRWWDAIMYI
-481 GFPLMFSVLMISYFG
+481 GFPAMFSVLMLSYFG
-496 DLLFNVH
+496 DLLANVH
-503 EPWNPTNPHGISI
+503 DPWNPTNPHGSSI
-516 ILLFWGITA
+516 ILLFWGSTA
-525 GIFISLNRYVL
+525 ILFVSLNKYVL
-536 VNKMVRTGGEGFPL
+536 INRMIPTTDSPWPLYVLTGDYE
-550 WIISGDWRLEP
+550 LEP
-561 RPLYRNVPAGADAAV
+561 RPLYRNVPEGAEAPID
-576 EMLPGGDD
+576 MLPGGDD
-584 PFILHAGDD
+584 PFVVGAGESLPESFVDEYGEKRSHTMATIEAD
-593 LPPTFIDDDG
+593 L
-603 KEWQTSG
+603 
-610 PGGSGGGSVG
+610 
-620 GGSSASVIDAEI
+620 A
-632 A
+632 